1 MHVELLRH
9 WNSDSL
15 QFEAGVAMRQSCIR
29 IAVKRRGRE
38 EEEEEE
44 RGRGSMVRVGVV
56 GAT

>member
-29 IAVKRRGRE
+29 IAGKRRMRG
-38 EEEEEE
+38 EEEEE

>member
-29 IAVKRRGRE
+29 IAGKRRGR
-38 EEEEEE
+38 EEEEE

>member
-29 IAVKRRGRE
+29 IAGKRRRRG
-38 EEEEEE
+38 EEEEE